1 MKQHLR
7 ELPLQ
12 SVQVKDAFWSARQN
26 TIMDV
31 TIPYM
36 EEVLNDRI
44 EGIDRSHAIENFR
57 AAAKES
63 EESFYG
69 MVFQDSDVYK
79 WIEATAYAL
88 MVRPDAALEKRLD
101 DVIALIGRAQQPD
114 GYINTYF
121 TLKVEPRFS
130 NLLECHE
137 LYCAGHLLE
146 AAVACYEALGKRE
159 LLEIG
164 EKLCA
169 CLMNQFAED
178 DIPGHQE
185 IEIGLLRMYHVT
197 GRKEYLDLSLKA
209 LIPIGLSSIRRRI
222 RASAMADTILI
233 RRIPSTTRATRLCA
247 SRRMCAVMPCAWCIC
262 LRPWP
267 MRPGVREIRRF
278 LTRAAR

>member
-1 MKQHLR
+1 MNLNLR
-7 ELPLQ
+7 ELPLH
-12 SVQVKDAFWSARQN
+12 SVQVKDAFWSSSQN
-26 TIMDV
+26 TIIDV

-57 AAAKES
+57 AAAGES
-63 EESFYG
+63 EEAFYG

-101 DVIALIGRAQQPD
+101 NVIALLGRAQQPD
-114 GYINTYF
+114 GYLNTYF
-121 TLKVEPRFS
+121 TLKDEPRFS

-164 EKLCA
+164 EKVCA
-169 CLMNQFAED
+169 CLMNQFEHD
-178 DIPGHQE
+178 GIPGHQE
-185 IEIGLLRMYHVT
+185 IEIGLLRLYHVT
-197 GRKEYLDLSLKA
+197 GKKEYLDLCMKFLN
-209 LIPIGLSSIRRRI
+209 RRG
-222 RASAMADTILI
+222 AD
-233 RRIPSTTRATRLCA
+233 PD
-247 SRRMCAVMPCAWCIC
+247 
-262 LRPWP
+262 
-267 MRPGVREIRRF
+267 
-278 LTRAAR
+278 

>member
-1 MKQHLR
+1 MNLNLR
-7 ELPLQ
+7 ELPLH

-57 AAAKES
+57 ASAGES
-63 EESFYG
+63 DEAFYG

-88 MVRPDAALEKRLD
+88 MVRPDAQLEKRLD
-101 DVIALIGRAQQPD
+101 DVIALIGRAQQAD
-114 GYINTYF
+114 GYLNTYF
-121 TLKVEPRFS
+121 TLKDEPRFS

-159 LLEIG
+159 LLDIG

-169 CLMNQFAED
+169 CLMNQFAEEG
-178 DIPGHQE
+178 IPGHQE
-185 IEIGLLRMYHVT
+185 IEIGLLRLYHVT
-197 GRKEYLDLSLKA
+197 GKKEYLDLCMKFLN
-209 LIPIGLSSIRRRI
+209 RRG
-222 RASAMADTILI
+222 ADPDWFVRNT
-233 RRIPSTTRATRLCA
+233 P
-247 SRRMCAVMPCAWCIC
+247 VH
-262 LRPWP
+262 
-267 MRPGVREIRRF
+267 PGISYGGYDIDE
-278 LTRAAR
+278 L